1 MPTSRQLFLQH
12 LAPTND
18 IPLMLEI
25 ERALGHYLYD
35 AAGKKYF
42 DLICG
47 IGVSSLGHGHPDV
60 LAAIHE
66 QAERYLHVM
75 VYGEF
80 IQNPQ
85 VAYAQALTE
94 ALSPGLDAVYFTNS
108 GTEATEGAMKLAKR
122 VTGRPEFVAAHNA
135 YHGSTQ
141 GALALA
147 GGEWFRRNYR
157 PLPGPVRNIRYNC
170 VHDLRHITQ
179 DTAAVVLEAIQGE
192 AGALPPLPGYLQ
204 AVRQRCDE
212 VGAWL
217 ILDEIQ
223 SGMGRTGTLFAFQ
236 QENIAPD
243 VLLLGKALGAGMPL
257 GAFIASR
264 ERMQQLAENPVL
276 GHITTFGGHPVSCA
290 AGLAGWKVLQQKDYI
305 ARAQEKGDLLAE
317 GLCALPGVHQ
327 VSGRGL
333 LRAVHVGSF
342 ARVQQTI
349 YRLLEQGFVSDW
361 FLFND
366 QAIRLA
372 PPLTITEDEIDDII
386 YGFQKALKSIAP
398 VTP

>member
-1 MPTSRQLFLQH
+1 
-12 LAPTND
+12 
-18 IPLMLEI
+18 MLEI